1 MKDDEDYRTSDPRTT
16 TSPALTSPQPEREDA
31 PTSAPE
37 VGVLDVCAAAD
48 AALEVELDTR
58 EDENDDD
65 EEATDEDEDDEAAED
80 EALEEEAMDDEE
92 DATEV
97 EEAREDD
104 ALDEAEGPDPLAERT
119 DAETTADEPTRK
131 KGAGQ
136 HSFVRV
142 RGILGLTAIAD
153 GRLGGKHGVGRD
165 ASTNGRERRALARSA
180 GRVSSGGGSV
190 ALVEGRRSVDAHCK
204 KRPEQGK
211 ESVLRQRERG
221 MDKIFYA
228 PGSTASPSHWS
239 KEPAS

>member
-1 MKDDEDYRTSDPRTT
+1 MEDD
-16 TSPALTSPQPEREDA
+16 

-97 EEAREDD
+97 GEAKEDD

-119 DAETTADEPTRK
+119 DAETTADEPTRR

-136 HSFVRV
+136 RSFVRR
-142 RGILGLTAIAD
+142 RGRLELTAIAD

-165 ASTNGRERRALARSA
+165 ASTNGRERRALARST
-180 GRVSSGGGSV
+180 GRVSGGGGSV
-190 ALVEGRRSVDAHCK
+190 ALVEGRRSIDAHCK
-204 KRPEQGK
+204 NRQERGK
-211 ESVLRQRERG
+211 ESVLRECQRG
-221 MDKIFYA
+221 IDKIFYP

>member
-1 MKDDEDYRTSDPRTT
+1 MEDE
-16 TSPALTSPQPEREDA
+16 

-131 KGAGQ
+131 EGASQ
-136 HSFVRV
+136 RSFARV
-142 RGILGLTAIAD
+142 RGRLRLTAIAD
-153 GRLGGKHGVGRD
+153 GRLGGKHCVGRD
-165 ASTNGRERRALARSA
+165 ASANGRERRALARST
-180 GRVSSGGGSV
+180 GRVSGGGGSV

-204 KRPEQGK
+204 SARNEGRCQFCVNVSEEWTRSSTHRARQHPPHTGRKNQHRSSPARSNRRP
-211 ESVLRQRERG
+211 
-221 MDKIFYA
+221 
-228 PGSTASPSHWS
+228 
-239 KEPAS
+239 